1 MRIEMPRDI
10 GKYYFIDFT
19 ASDFDELM
27 IFWEE
32 TGVGGKHRGD
42 SADIISDSIANG
54 GRLILMKLDSSNKI
68 IGSAWVTTDKRRTFL
83 HYFAISK
90 EYRGKGFA
98 NDLMD
103 VVMEHAQFLGLQFR
117 LEVHEDNIPAL
128 ELYKK
133 YGFEYLGDYNIY
145 INRNIKKIIIRNIL

>member
-1 MRIEMPRDI
+1 MSINDI
-10 GKYYFIDFT
+10 KYYF
-19 ASDFDELM
+19 SDFASSDIEELM
-27 IFWEE
+27 LFWEA

-42 SADIISDSIANG
+42 NSEIILNSVENG
-54 GRLILMKLDSSNKI
+54 GRLILMKLDTTNEI
-68 IGSAWVTTDKRRTFL
+68 IGSAWVTTDKRRTYL

-98 NDLMD
+98 NELMD
-103 VVMEHAQFLGLQFR
+103 VVMDHAQLLGLQFR

-133 YGFEYLGDYNIY
+133 YGFDYLGDYNIY
-145 INRNIKKIIIRNIL
+145 INRNLQKK

>member
-1 MRIEMPRDI
+1 MTRAI

-42 SADIISDSIANG
+42 TADIISDSVANG
-54 GRLILMKLDSSNKI
+54 GRLILMKLDSNKI
-68 IGSAWVTTDKRRTFL
+68 IGSAWVTTDKRRTYL
-83 HYFAISK
+83 HYFAIS
-90 EYRGKGFA
+90 EEFRGNGLA

-103 VVMEHAQFLGLQFR
+103 VVMEHAKHLGLQFR
-117 LEVHEDNIPAL
+117 LEVHEDNIPAT

-133 YGFEYLGDYNIY
+133 YGFEYLGDYDIY
-145 INRNIKKIIIRNIL
+145 INRKTQKK

>member
-1 MRIEMPRDI
+1 MTTNIID
-10 GKYYFIDFT
+10 YYFSDFV

-27 IFWEE
+27 IFWED

-42 SADIISDSIANG
+42 TKDIILDSVENG
-54 GRLILMKLDSSNKI
+54 GRLILMKLDLSNKI

-90 EYRGKGFA
+90 EYRGKGLA
-98 NDLMD
+98 KDLMD

-128 ELYKK
+128 ELYEK

-145 INRNIKKIIIRNIL
+145 INRNIQKK

>member
-1 MRIEMPRDI
+1 MPRAID
-10 GKYYFIDFT
+10 KYSFIDFT
-19 ASDFDELM
+19 TSDFEELM
-27 IFWEE
+27 IFWED

-42 SADIISDSIANG
+42 TADIILDSVSNG
-54 GRLILMKLDSSNKI
+54 GRLILMKLDATNEI
-68 IGSAWVTTDKRRTFL
+68 IGSAWITTDKRRSFL

-90 EYRGKGFA
+90 EYRRKGFA
-98 NDLMD
+98 NNLMD
-103 VVMEHAQFLGLQFR
+103 VVMKHAQFLGLQFR

-145 INRNIKKIIIRNIL
+145 INRKLQKK